1 MFRPNEGTS
10 AHEGRMDKHL
20 HMCTEGHT
28 PTCTCPCTHRFTHTH
43 AHGRKNNEG
52 KSTWAKIY
60 SSKNREKGQAG
71 FALGGGVLGSIRQR
85 LHPHGSLA
93 LENPK

>member
-85 LHPHGSLA
+85 RHPHGSLA
-93 LENPK
+93 LGNPK